1 MSKRTH
7 SLRHRIAA
15 SFLLSATLI
24 SLLLSLFNFT
34 FLYAVEDRSF
44 AHMLDEEAAHQQ
56 AHWQRHG
63 KFTAP
68 LREYVALHPSPDSFP
83 AAVREPLL
91 AEPDRRE
98 FFGDNGKHYHLA
110 VLELEP
116 GQPAAYL
123 LAEVS
128 QYLLVRP
135 IRDRMLAI
143 YAMSA
148 LVVLS
153 IAGLIGY
160 LLARRATAPL
170 TRLVEVLDQVEPDIR
185 PVPFA
190 TTFPDNEIGR
200 LATALEQALA
210 RVAAFVEREQHF
222 TRDASHEL
230 RTPVAIVHSSA
241 ELLAMQQLPESGRE
255 QVQQIRAA
263 ALQMEQ
269 IINTLLALAREMP
282 EMVQPPV
289 MLLPILEKAIVQH
302 ANLLRE
308 KDVQLDVQVAAS
320 AAVALP
326 APVLSILLNNLVAN
340 AFHYTETGVISIA
353 WQGSALE
360 IRDSGPGI
368 EQDIVGRLGEPL
380 VKGSA
385 STGFGLGLSIV
396 KRLCNRFDVVL
407 SIGPLKN
414 GGTRAEVRFP
424 A

>member
-1 MSKRTH
+1 MSRRAH

-15 SFLLSATLI
+15 TFLLSATLI
-24 SLLLSLFNFT
+24 ALLFSLFNFM
-34 FLYAVEDRSF
+34 FLYAFEDRAF

-68 LREYVALHPSPDSFP
+68 LRDYVALHPSPGSFP

-110 VLELEP
+110 VLELAP
-116 GQPAAYL
+116 GQPDAYL

-128 QYLLVRP
+128 RYLLVRP
-135 IRDRMLAI
+135 IRNRMLAF
-143 YAMSA
+143 YAVSA
-148 LVVLS
+148 LAVLS

-160 LLARRATAPL
+160 LLAGRATAPL
-170 TRLVEVLDQVEPDIR
+170 TRLVEVLDDVEPDTR

-190 TTFPDNEIGR
+190 AAFPDNEIGR

-210 RVAAFVEREQHF
+210 RVAAFVEREQNF

-241 ELLAMQQLPESGRE
+241 ELLAMQQLPEAGRE
-255 QVQQIRAA
+255 QLQQIRAA

-269 IINTLLALAREMP
+269 IINTLLALARELP
-282 EMVQPPV
+282 KTAQPPV
-289 MLLPILEKAIVQH
+289 MLLPILEKAIVHH
-302 ANLLRE
+302 ANLLRG
-308 KDVQLDVQVAAS
+308 KDVQLDVQVPAS

-340 AFHYTETGVISIA
+340 AFQYTQTGVIGIA
-353 WQGSALE
+353 WQDSALE

-368 EQDIVGRLGEPL
+368 EDDIVGRLGEPL

-396 KRLCNRFDVVL
+396 KRLCDRFDVVL
-407 SIGPLKN
+407 SIGPLED